1 MYGVILAPWKRQYCL
16 CTGELADVTTFV
28 TATQG
33 VILRVNLIRAL
44 SAGVRLFV
52 RYTDVGSGR
61 QSRLTT
67 STQYSETNE
76 IIYIDESVPF
86 QQFKVDVALVAGSV
100 TGPEY
105 HDPVIHGR

>member
-1 MYGVILAPWKRQYCL
+1 M
-16 CTGELADVTTFV
+16 ADLTTFV

-44 SAGVRLFV
+44 SAEVRLFV
-52 RYTDVGSGR
+52 QYTEVGSGR

-67 STQYSETNE
+67 TTQYSETIE

-86 QQFKVDVALVAGSV
+86 QQFTVDVALIAGQVMSPV
-100 TGPEY
+100 Y
-105 HDPVIHGR
+105 NDPVIHGR